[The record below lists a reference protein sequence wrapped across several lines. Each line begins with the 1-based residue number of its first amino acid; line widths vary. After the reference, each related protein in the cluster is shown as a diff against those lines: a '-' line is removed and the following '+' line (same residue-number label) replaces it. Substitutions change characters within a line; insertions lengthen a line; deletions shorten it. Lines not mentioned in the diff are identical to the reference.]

1 MFSIYRYLSI
11 LLCIL
16 MANICISQE
25 LYHTTS
31 AELEFYSEAPIEDIQ
46 AKSNKGISVINLET
60 GSIAFQVKINT
71 FQFKKA
77 LMQEHFNE
85 NYMESEKFPR
95 ASFKG
100 EMRNLDISNNKEQ
113 EIVLK
118 GTLTIHGVTRE
129 VEIPA
134 KFQRKNNQIKL
145 NTTFNVAC
153 KDHDIKIP
161 KLLWKNIAETIQ
173 VKLKANYQKT

>member
-1 MFSIYRYLSI
+1 MFLNYSILSI
-11 LLCIL
+11 IIL
-16 MANICISQE
+16 MVNVGFGQE
-25 LYHTTS
+25 IYQTTS
-31 AELEFYSEAPIEDIQ
+31 AKLEFYSEAPIEAIQ
-46 AKSNKGISVINLET
+46 AESKNGISVINLE
-60 GSIAFQVKINT
+60 SRAIAFQVKINT
-71 FQFKKA
+71 FQFEKA

-85 NYMESEKFPR
+85 NYMESEKFQT

-118 GTLTIHGVTRE
+118 GTLTIHGVTRK

-134 KFQRKNNQIKL
+134 NIQIKNNQVKL
-145 NTTFNVAC
+145 NTTFVVAC

-173 VKLKANYQKT
+173 VQLNANYQKT